1 MDNRKNIFWF
11 IFALIFLFCSRMSN
25 DLAGTTTETESG
37 TKAAIEGLIVYSDS
51 SPVNGAEVILHD
63 QQHIKIIELRKT
75 LAGISS
81 GITLTNINGFFR
93 FDSVDTGHFLVEI
106 NDHDSLGA
114 LLKAEVKPKDT
125 LVEANGVLRRL
136 GCIQGRIDTSKIKRS
151 GSDSI
156 YLPEIQRY
164 VVIDSAGF
172 FTINNVPVW
181 SYQLR
186 VKIGDSLIR
195 LPADTIAVPVS
206 SGDTTHVS
214 SFGSDTSSVLIKGE
228 IVEQP

>member
-1 MDNRKNIFWF
+1 MDNRKFFWF
-11 IFALIFLFCSRMSN
+11 IFALIFLYCSRLSN

-51 SPVNGAEVILHD
+51 SPVHGAEVILHD

-81 GITLTNINGFFR
+81 GITQTNINGFFR
-93 FDSVDTGHFLVEI
+93 FDSVDTGHFLIEI

-125 LVEANGVLRRL
+125 LVEANGVLKRL
-136 GCIQGRIDTSKIKRS
+136 GCIQGRVDISKIRS
-151 GSDSI
+151 GLDSI

-164 VVIDSAGF
+164 AVIDSAGF

-195 LPADTIAVPVS
+195 LPADTIAVPVM
-206 SGDTTHVS
+206 SGDTTHVLN
-214 SFGSDTSSVLIKGE
+214 FGSDTGSVLIKGE
-228 IVEQP
+228 IIEQP